1 VQNGEQGRWPSSPVH
16 PFCGANALAKFI
28 ATAAATAALPPR
40 KYREICIYCGATG
53 RASGLRPKQTRAAHA
68 ASAGFVLQ
76 RAGGPAADPVTNH
89 VFIIHAKSLS
99 INPPAATAAD
109 AAHSLS
115 LSLICSAAENFLRS
129 LQETGFPRDACVS
142 AAAAAAAATF
152 LRETQ
157 KSCRTRDD
165 RMQMR
170 QFISNYCDG
179 SQIMKTFVE
188 NRASVL
194 N

>member
-1 VQNGEQGRWPSSPVH
+1 MYLLWCDRPSQ
-16 PFCGANALAKFI
+16 
-28 ATAAATAALPPR
+28 
-40 KYREICIYCGATG
+40 
-53 RASGLRPKQTRAAHA
+53 RASERPPTKADSRRACSFRGVCSA
-68 ASAGFVLQ
+68 A
-76 RAGGPAADPVTNH
+76 PAADPVTNH

-115 LSLICSAAENFLRS
+115 LSLICSAAENFLGS

-142 AAAAAAAATF
+142 AAAAAATF